1 MSKIWDFNFFRVIE
15 HQTKTSTYW
24 TLDCSDWVNVLAV
37 TEDGHFI
44 VTKQF
49 RHGPSS
55 YTLELP
61 GGIVDKNREPIEVAK
76 EELLEETGYGGGT
89 WHYIGK
95 YLPNP
100 GLQNNY
106 VHAFYCCGAQFITI
120 PTEIDTEVELLS
132 HEEFNSFLHSPAEA
146 QAFALA
152 TYYLA
157 KNKKLF

>member
-1 MSKIWDFNFFRVIE
+1 MFKIWDFIFFKVLE
-15 HQTKTSTYW
+15 HQTKNSTYW
-24 TLDCSDWVNVLAV
+24 TLECSDWVNVLAV
-37 TEDGHFI
+37 TENGHFV

-49 RHGPSS
+49 RYGPNA

-61 GGIVDKNREPIEVAK
+61 GGIIDKTREAIDVAK

-95 YLPNP
+95 YSPNP
-100 GLQNNY
+100 GLQNNH
-106 VHAFYCCGAQFITI
+106 VHAFYCHGARFISP
-120 PTEIDTEVELLS
+120 PTEIDTGVELLS
-132 HEEFNSFLHSPAEA
+132 HEEFNSFLHSTTEA